1 MRVTNSTKLLM
12 IHPSVLSGAMRDSQ
26 LRASIE
32 AMQGGDADAERAKM
46 DKTSVEGIVVHS
58 ESVKLRG

>member
-1 MRVTNSTKLLM
+1 MQ
-12 IHPSVLSGAMRDSQ
+12 DSQ

-32 AMQGGDADAERAKM
+32 AMLQCGDADAERAKM
-46 DKTSVEGIVVHS
+46 AKTSVEGIDVQS